1 MSFLTRKYP
10 FKQSKNWLKDGIVY
24 GVAIWAILYF
34 LQPFGFS
41 MYQGNKFLV
50 AAIFGLV
57 TTCCYALYGWAILK
71 PLALRIQP
79 WRIWHDG
86 CTVLGLIFFIAICNF
101 LLFSFLFHSPI
112 NVGGFLLFLY
122 WTLIIGVIITVMSIG
137 IEYNRSLRERMEAM
151 LSNTTEEQKDVKMVT
166 AIENERLNYDNM
178 GANRRLIV
186 GCSNFNGL
194 KCFDGQ
200 CPNCLLNGTLS
211 NYPLS
216 WTDRGQ
222 MLVCQK
228 CSRKYN
234 PNAEGIPTNGGED
247 DRRLI
252 EYRIEFNGDRLY
264 CHN

>member
-1 MSFLTRKYP
+1 MKSEEFAT
-10 FKQSKNWLKDGIVY
+10 
-24 GVAIWAILYF
+24 AIHQLILF
-34 LQPFGFS
+34 LQKSGS
-41 MYQGNKFLV
+41 KFFTLHSSL
-50 AAIFGLV
+50 F
-57 TTCCYALYGWAILK
+57 TLK
-71 PLALRIQP
+71 
-79 WRIWHDG
+79 
-86 CTVLGLIFFIAICNF
+86 FFTLHSSLF
-101 LLFSFLFHSPI
+101 TLLFSLLLLLSCTGEQQYSTSYPCSFAFYASNHPNCVLSLSLASPGQFVI
-112 NVGGFLLFLY
+112 VVPQLKS
-122 WTLIIGVIITVMSIG
+122 GVTHLMMTPNLG
-137 IEYNRSLRERMEAM
+137 EW
-151 LSNTTEEQKDVKMVT
+151 TEEQKDVKMVT

-252 EYRIEFNGDRLY
+252 EYRIEFNGDRLF